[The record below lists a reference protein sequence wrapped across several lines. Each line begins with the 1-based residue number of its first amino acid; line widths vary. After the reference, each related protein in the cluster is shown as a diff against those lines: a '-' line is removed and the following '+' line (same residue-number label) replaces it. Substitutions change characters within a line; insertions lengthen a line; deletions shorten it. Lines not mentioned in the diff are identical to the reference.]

1 MKRSPNTEFFEDGLK
16 SGTFWKRRFPV
27 LVWTPIFLKTETC
40 EQGLS
45 HVCRFLLLKMF
56 QKFLFFC
63 DLPRAFL
70 DRVGKLL
77 KLIFRHYSQ
86 IFRHYVC
93 VITPKLS
100 TCIFRWLSSF
110 IVVSFEGV
118 LHSEVAFT
126 PNFSFGSILCSCEF
140 CILANFAFGQVL
152 HSGEFC
158 IRACFAFR
166 RVLHS
171 GEFCIWASFV
181 FERVLHSGVFCIRT
195 CFAYWRV
202 LHSGEFCIRASFAF
216 GQVLYSGVFCIWAG
230 FAFGRVL
237 HSSIPYSLANRN
249 TRDVQRLYVLK
260 YGEYGKSAKSALM
273 HQLSHLNRL

>member
-40 EQGLS
+40 EQGLN

-118 LHSEVAFT
+118 LHSEVTFT
-126 PNFSFGSILCSCEF
+126 PNFSFGSILCS
-140 CILANFAFGQVL
+140 A
-152 HSGEFC
+152 EFC
-158 IRACFAFR
+158 IRANFAF
-166 RVLHS
+166 
-171 GEFCIWASFV
+171 
-181 FERVLHSGVFCIRT
+181 
-195 CFAYWRV
+195 WRV
-202 LHSGEFCIRASFAF
+202 LHSSM
-216 GQVLYSGVFCIWAG
+216 
-230 FAFGRVL
+230 
-237 HSSIPYSLANRN
+237 PYSLANLN

-260 YGEYGKSAKSALM
+260 WRIWKERQIGAVA
-273 HQLSHLNRL
+273 LSHLNRL